1 MLDQKTKSELK
12 MIAKR
17 SLLYFSMFP
26 FFVATMVGC
35 SKQESTSS
43 NQSAEKVES
52 TAKSGAIP
60 DKLAEDSYLYGYSID
75 EAYKFFYETAVKT
88 KTPLNQFQNIRHIA
102 DDTYT
107 AHPTINNDTLHLMGW
122 LDVGAEPVIVSVPD
136 FDKGRYW
143 ILHTMDMGHYTT
155 GMFGSRTRGTKG
167 GKFMFALRNWK
178 GTVPK
183 DVDEV
188 VYVDSDLQKL
198 MGRIMA
204 TNKEDEKKA
213 LNLMDQWKISTLSEY
228 TGVAGPKQ
236 KERTYPDVEKTSWLE
251 RVNFMLCEGVMAEAD
266 KKWVSQYKDIGI
278 APCNYK
284 FTQEQLDAAKKGE
297 ELGMQ
302 HIKDLAP
309 KMTNAGKLLGTREQL
324 GDAERDLFAEGT
336 YLGQWGLPPDETVY
350 LKTETGSDGKNIN
363 GSNGKKYRIHFKAP
377 NVSQFWSFTVYGSD
391 NRLMAHNEMNRHS
404 RGDRTL
410 KPGADG
416 MYTID
421 LSSDEKANANNPNF
435 LPIPNKDSYI
445 ILRMYG
451 PDKDIQDGKYPMPVV
466 QVVK

>member
-1 MLDQKTKSELK
+1 M
-12 MIAKR
+12 A
-17 SLLYFSMFP
+17 
-26 FFVATMVGC
+26 GC
-35 SKQESTSS
+35 SKQEPNST
-43 NQSAEKVES
+43 NQGSEKTENAASAKN
-52 TAKSGAIP
+52 TGAIP
-60 DKLAEDSYLYGYSID
+60 DKLAQDSYLYGYSID
-75 EAYKFFYETAVKT
+75 EAYKFFYETAFKT

-155 GMFGSRTRGTKG
+155 AMLGARTRGTKG
-167 GKFMFALRNWK
+167 GRFMFALNNWK

-183 DVDEV
+183 DVDQV
-188 VYVDSDLQKL
+188 IYVYSDLQKM

-213 LNLMDQWKISTLSEY
+213 LGYMDQWKIQTLSQYLGE
-228 TGVAGPKQ
+228 TGPKPKQ
-236 KERTYPDVEKTSWLE
+236 RTYPDPAKTSWLE
-251 RVNFMLCEGVMAEAD
+251 RVNFMLCEGNMAEAD
-266 KKWVSQYKDIGI
+266 KKWINQYTAMGI

-284 FTQEQLDAAKKGE
+284 FTEEQLAAAKVGE
-297 ELGMQ
+297 KLGMK
-302 HIKDLAP
+302 HIVDLAP
-309 KMTNAGKLLGTREQL
+309 KMTNSGKLLGTREQL
-324 GDAERDLFAEGT
+324 SDMQRDLFAEGT

-350 LKTETGSDGKNIN
+350 LKTDVGSDGKNIN
-363 GSNGKKYRIHFKAP
+363 GSNGKKYKIHFKAP

-421 LSSDEKANANNPNF
+421 LSSDEKANANNPNY

-466 QVVK
+466 QVVN